1 MHVKLFFTVMKLYLY
16 VGFFFNI
23 YFYLFN
29 LFIWLN
35 QVSVAAVSTIFSWG
49 MWDLFP

>member
-1 MHVKLFFTVMKLYLY
+1 MHVVVLHSNGIVSLWFL
-16 VGFFFNI
+16 FNI

-35 QVSVAAVSTIFSWG
+35 QVSVAAGRIFSWG
-49 MWDLFP
+49 RWDLFP